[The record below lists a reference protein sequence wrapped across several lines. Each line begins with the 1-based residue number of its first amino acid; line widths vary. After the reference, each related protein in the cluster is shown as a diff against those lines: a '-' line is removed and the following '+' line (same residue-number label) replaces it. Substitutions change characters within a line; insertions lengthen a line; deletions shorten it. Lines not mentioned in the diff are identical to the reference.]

1 MNDQIKHL
9 LFVVNPISGVRK
21 RDLEGF
27 AKLVE
32 KLIDQ
37 NIFSAEISISNY
49 AGHASL
55 LAKEAYSN
63 GTRHFVVVGGDGSV
77 NEVATV
83 LKGTDA
89 SLGIIP
95 AGSGNG
101 LARHLNI
108 PLKTPD
114 AIAMLN
120 HWNVLEIDTCTVN
133 NVFFVSIAGIGF
145 DARVAR
151 EFEKSKGRGF
161 TTYART
167 AIKEYFNYKPKK
179 YSLQMDGTKLKT
191 EAFFITFANSSQ
203 FGYNTR
209 ISPEASI
216 TDGLID
222 VCIVRRPPLIAV
234 PAVAHLV
241 FRQKTNKSKYIEIY
255 RASEILVKRK
265 KGKTVNVDGEPIKM
279 KKELIIKTAPASL
292 KVVVPLAK

>member
-1 MNDQIKHL
+1 MNDQLRHL
-9 LFVVNPISGVRK
+9 LFIINPISGVRK
-21 RDLEGF
+21 RDLSEF
-27 AKLVE
+27 RILVD
-32 KLIDQ
+32 KLIDPTV
-37 NIFSAEISISNY
+37 FSVELKTSDY
-49 AGHASL
+49 AGHASE
-55 LAKEAYSN
+55 LARDAYEI
-63 GTRHFVVVGGDGSV
+63 GTRYFVVVGGDGSV
-77 NEVATV
+77 NEVAAE

-89 SLGIIP
+89 GLGIIP

-108 PLKTPD
+108 PLKTAD
-114 AIAMLN
+114 AISILN
-120 HWNVLEIDTCTVN
+120 QWNILEIDTCTVN
-133 NVFFVSIAGIGF
+133 DVFFASLAGIGF
-145 DARVAR
+145 DARIAR
-151 EFEKSKGRGF
+151 EFAKSKGRGF
-161 TTYART
+161 MTYART
-167 AIKEYFNYKPKK
+167 ALKEYFSYKPKK
-179 YSLQMDGTKLKT
+179 YSLLMDGKKLKT

-222 VCIVRRPPLIAV
+222 VCIVRRPPLIAM

-241 FRQKTNKSKYIEIY
+241 FRQKTNKSRYIEIY

-292 KVVVPLAK
+292 KVVVPLA

>member
-1 MNDQIKHL
+1 MNDQLRHL
-9 LFVVNPISGVRK
+9 LFIINPISGVRK
-21 RDLEGF
+21 RDLSEF
-27 AKLVE
+27 RILVD
-32 KLIDQ
+32 KLIDPTV
-37 NIFSAEISISNY
+37 FSVELKTSDY
-49 AGHASL
+49 AGHASE
-55 LAKEAYSN
+55 LARDAYEI
-63 GTRHFVVVGGDGSV
+63 GTRYFVVVGGDGSV
-77 NEVATV
+77 NEVAAE

-89 SLGIIP
+89 GLGIIP

-108 PLKTPD
+108 PLKTAD
-114 AIAMLN
+114 AISILN
-120 HWNVLEIDTCTVN
+120 QWNILEIDTCTVN
-133 NVFFVSIAGIGF
+133 DVFFASLAGIGF
-145 DARVAR
+145 DARIAR
-151 EFEKSKGRGF
+151 EFAKSKGRGF
-161 TTYART
+161 MTYART
-167 AIKEYFNYKPKK
+167 ALKEYFSYKPKK
-179 YSLQMDGTKLKT
+179 YSLLMDGEKLKT

-222 VCIVRRPPLIAV
+222 VCIVRRPPLIAM

-241 FRQKTNKSKYIEIY
+241 FRQKTNKSRYIEIY

-292 KVVVPLAK
+292 KVVVPLA